1 MNQLVPTSSTNKAMA
16 KKSQTSA
23 RRNNTQA
30 GRRVVNFYNYGT
42 VNVDGRQNNSINHK
56 ADNRGSNF
64 YYPNTSANGSGM
76 ENPPQNDQV
85 AVARRGVFE
94 VHTRETD
101 CTNSVSI
108 DFNTM
113 SKLTKILIGTAIAAI
128 ATGAVLMIA
137 NSN

>member
-1 MNQLVPTSSTNKAMA
+1 MA

-23 RRNNTQA
+23 RRNNTQS

-42 VNVDGRQNNSINHK
+42 VNVDGRRNNSVNHK

-64 YYPNTSANGSGM
+64 YYPNTSANGCVV
-76 ENPPQNDQV
+76 ENPLNNERV
-85 AVARRGVFE
+85 
-94 VHTRETD
+94 TETGRD
-101 CTNSVSI
+101 VLEIQTMEAACANSVSK
-108 DFNTM
+108 DAKAM

-128 ATGAVLMIA
+128 ATGAVFLLA

>member
-1 MNQLVPTSSTNKAMA
+1 MNQLVPTSSTSKTMA
-16 KKSQTSA
+16 KKSQTGA

-42 VNVDGRQNNSINHK
+42 VNIDGRQNNSVNHK

-64 YYPNTSANGSGM
+64 YYPNTSANGSGV
-76 ENPPQNDQV
+76 ENPLQNEQV
-85 AVARRGVFE
+85 AETRRGVYE
-94 VHTRETD
+94 IQTVEAN
-101 CTNSVSI
+101 CANPVSK
-108 DFNTM
+108 DLNAM

>member
-1 MNQLVPTSSTNKAMA
+1 MA

-42 VNVDGRQNNSINHK
+42 VNIDGRQNNSVNHK

-64 YYPNTSANGSGM
+64 YYPNTSANSNGA
-76 ENPPQNDQV
+76 ENPRKNEPV
-85 AVARRGVFE
+85 TETRRGVYE
-94 VHTRETD
+94 IQTVEAN
-101 CTNSVSI
+101 CANSVSKDSNAI
-108 DFNTM
+108 